1 DVYKRQVHILIHK
14 KFSYVYSIN
23 LDKTTLGPGDESFPL
38 PDILWGAPELPFYI
52 YITETSLAILH
63 ILM

>member
-1 DVYKRQVHILIHK
+1 VHILIHK